1 MKKKFPEVYMTQT
14 INNDKNNAS
23 SVPFLKHEIGFMK
36 ILKFSFLSDFFL
48 ILYVLLFLFLPFS
61 DNTKPLVF
69 EAFNELVGANNIM
82 ENILSYISVA
92 VVLLAI
98 IILFSAVEN
107 FLVCLF
113 YKKSF
118 SAFCLFQYAKF
129 ANQKFESKKNNKFQN
144 FIIYELI
151 VISFYRLS
159 FSLLQ
164 NFSSKSGLESL
175 GFSTCVSMAI
185 FLLFAI
191 ATIILEI
198 ITSSLK
204 KRLAKKIRD
213 EKWNTFSKKN

>member
-1 MKKKFPEVYMTQT
+1 MTQT

-61 DNTKPLVF
+61 DNTKPLIF
-69 EAFNELVGANNIM
+69 EPFNELGRSNDIM
-82 ENILSYISVA
+82 EIILPVA

-118 SAFCLFQYAKF
+118 TAFCLFQYAKF

-151 VISFYRLS
+151 VVSFYRLS

-164 NFSSKSGLESL
+164 NFSSTSGLESL
-175 GFSTCVSMAI
+175 DFSTCFSMAI

-198 ITSSLK
+198 ITLKLK

-213 EKWNTFSKKN
+213 EKWNAFSKKN